1 MSSRRASRPHLTTQI
16 STSST
21 TIGQRS
27 KVLDVRNVGT
37 FRNDMKEGPGTLYLS
52 NGEYF
57 VGMFEADM
65 VSGDGVYHS
74 MSEGNIRA
82 TWRNNKILQDD

>member
-1 MSSRRASRPHLTTQI
+1 
-16 STSST
+16 
-21 TIGQRS
+21 
-27 KVLDVRNVGT
+27 
-37 FRNDMKEGPGTLYLS
+37 MKEGPGTLYLS
-52 NGEYF
+52 NSEYF

-82 TWRNNKILQDD
+82 TWRNNKILQDDWPYEVLRMYANHIFLA